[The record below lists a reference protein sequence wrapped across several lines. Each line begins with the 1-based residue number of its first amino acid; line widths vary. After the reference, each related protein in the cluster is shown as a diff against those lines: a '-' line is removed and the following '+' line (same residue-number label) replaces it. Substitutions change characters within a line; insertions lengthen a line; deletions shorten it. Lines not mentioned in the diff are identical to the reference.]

1 MMGKKRRKNRPSQSK
16 KSKTIKMLLMISVF
30 SAIIAILMISED
42 VVSPNQ
48 GSIGLVAVLSL
59 IFLFLGKVGE
69 NTSNKRRPRTRDISQ
84 PTASLDISSESPGG
98 LTIEATSQT
107 VDDTSTSIAS
117 SKPQQVRAARRKREY
132 VSYPINLDGG
142 SYADTYLQLNKDT
155 VLKLRSALWD
165 GKGLL
170 ALPGQSIPSLEVTE
184 EVITSPEPVPA
195 TVATPS
201 TIVTPAVESVTPTS
215 TEADVDSDF
224 DFEWE

>member
-30 SAIIAILMISED
+30 SAIITILMISED

-69 NTSNKRRPRTRDISQ
+69 NTSNKRRPKTRDISQ
-84 PTASLDISSESPGG
+84 TTTRDISSESSGG
-98 LTIEATSQT
+98 LTIEATSPS
-107 VDDTSTSIAS
+107 VGDTSTPIAS

-184 EVITSPEPVPA
+184 EVITSPESVPA

-201 TIVTPAVESVTPTS
+201 TIVTPAVESITPAS

>member
-30 SAIIAILMISED
+30 SAIITILMISED

-69 NTSNKRRPRTRDISQ
+69 NTSNKRRQKTRDISQ
-84 PTASLDISSESPGG
+84 ITTRDISSESSDG
-98 LTIEATSQT
+98 LTIEATSPT
-107 VDDTSTSIAS
+107 VDGASTPIAS

-184 EVITSPEPVPA
+184 EVITSPESTPA

-201 TIVTPAVESVTPTS
+201 TIVTPAGESVTPAS

>member
-30 SAIIAILMISED
+30 SAIITILMISED

-69 NTSNKRRPRTRDISQ
+69 NTSNKPRPKTRDISQ
-84 PTASLDISSESPGG
+84 TTTRDISSESSGG
-98 LTIEATSQT
+98 LTIEATSPT
-107 VDDTSTSIAS
+107 VDGASTPTAS

-184 EVITSPEPVPA
+184 EVITSPESTPA

-201 TIVTPAVESVTPTS
+201 TIVTPAGESVTPAS

>member
-30 SAIIAILMISED
+30 SAIITILMISED

-69 NTSNKRRPRTRDISQ
+69 NTSNKHRPKTRDISQ
-84 PTASLDISSESPGG
+84 PTTRDIASESSGG
-98 LTIEATSQT
+98 LTIEATSPT
-107 VDDTSTSIAS
+107 VDGASTPIAS

-184 EVITSPEPVPA
+184 EVITSPESTPA

-201 TIVTPAVESVTPTS
+201 TIVIPAGESVTPAS

>member
-30 SAIIAILMISED
+30 SAIITILMISED

-69 NTSNKRRPRTRDISQ
+69 NTSNKRRQKTRDISQ
-84 PTASLDISSESPGG
+84 TTTRQISSESSGG

-184 EVITSPEPVPA
+184 EVITSPESIPA

-201 TIVTPAVESVTPTS
+201 TIVTPAGESVTTAS
-215 TEADVDSDF
+215 TESDV

>member
-48 GSIGLVAVLSL
+48 GSIGLVAVQSL

-69 NTSNKRRPRTRDISQ
+69 NTSNKRRPKTRDISQ
-84 PTASLDISSESPGG
+84 TTTRQISSESSGG
-98 LTIEATSQT
+98 LTIEATSPS
-107 VDDTSTSIAS
+107 VDGASTPIAS

-165 GKGLL
+165 GNGLL
-170 ALPGQSIPSLEVTE
+170 ALPGQSISSLEVTE

>member
-16 KSKTIKMLLMISVF
+16 KSKTIKILLTISVF
-30 SAIIAILMISED
+30 SAIITILMISED

-69 NTSNKRRPRTRDISQ
+69 NTSNKRRQKTRDISQ
-84 PTASLDISSESPGG
+84 TTTRQISSESSGG
-98 LTIEATSQT
+98 LTIEATSPS
-107 VDDTSTSIAS
+107 VDGASTPIAS

-215 TEADVDSDF
+215 TEADVNSDF